1 VLRFKVPAHAT
12 AVDLVVNGEVFRELA
27 DASLALVGLLDADA
41 LGPR

>member
-1 VLRFKVPAHAT
+1 MTVFAPPI
-12 AVDLVVNGEVFRELA
+12 DLIVNGEVFRELA